1 MLRIDVVTIFPKIF
15 QAVIGESIIKR
26 AQSKKKVLIKIHD
39 LRDYADNRHRKIDD
53 RPFGGGPG
61 MVMSPT
67 PVFNAIKKIK
77 AASKVAKVVL
87 LTPQGTKLD
96 QNKTASL
103 SKEKRLILLCPHYEG
118 IDERVRQDLVDEEIS
133 IGDYILTGGELPAL
147 VVIDALVRLIPGVLG
162 DQDSIKSESFVDH
175 LLEYPHYTRPANLK
189 GKKVPKILL
198 SGNHKEIE
206 SWRQEQSI
214 LKTKKKR
221 PDLYEKYLKKHKKRK

>member
-1 MLRIDVVTIFPKIF
+1 
-15 QAVIGESIIKR
+15 
-26 AQSKKKVLIKIHD
+26 
-39 LRDYADNRHRKIDD
+39 
-53 RPFGGGPG
+53 
-61 MVMSPT
+61 
-67 PVFNAIKKIK
+67 
-77 AASKVAKVVL
+77 
-87 LTPQGTKLD
+87 
-96 QNKTASL
+96 
-103 SKEKRLILLCPHYEG
+103 
-118 IDERVRQDLVDEEIS
+118 LVDEEIS